1 MNKLFITSFVIL
13 FFVQT
18 ALSQKA
24 VQWNSFEKAVQLSG
38 QKPRKIF
45 IDMYT
50 DWCGWCKKMDKDTFE
65 HPVIAAYLNKHFYPV
80 KFHAERKDTVTF
92 MGQQFVNTNPGR
104 SRHSHELAR
113 TLLSGKMSYPSFVF
127 LDEEL
132 RVITS
137 VPGYFPPADF
147 EPVLH
152 FIATNAYQTTSWEEF
167 RAKFSGL
174 VK

>member
-1 MNKLFITSFVIL
+1 MKRLLIL
-13 FFVQT
+13 SIAIFFVHGLAAQ
-18 ALSQKA
+18 QA
-24 VQWNSFEKAVQLSG
+24 VQWHSFEKAVGLAS

-50 DWCGWCKKMDKDTFE
+50 DWCGWCKKMDKDTFGN
-65 HPVIAAYLNKHFYPV
+65 PVIAAYLNKHFYPV
-80 KFHAERKDTVTF
+80 KFDAERKDTVTF
-92 MGQQFVNTNPGR
+92 MGQKFVNTNPGR

-113 TLLSGKMSYPSFVF
+113 TLLQGKMSYPSFVF
-127 LDEEL
+127 MDEEM
-132 RVITS
+132 RVITV

-152 FIATNAYQTTSWEEF
+152 FIATNAYQTTSWEDF
-167 RAKFSGL
+167 KARFKGQ